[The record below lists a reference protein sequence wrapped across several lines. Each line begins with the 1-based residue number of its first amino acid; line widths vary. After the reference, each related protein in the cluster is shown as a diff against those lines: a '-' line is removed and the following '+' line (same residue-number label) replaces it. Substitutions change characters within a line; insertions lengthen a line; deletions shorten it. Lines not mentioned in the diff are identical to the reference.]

1 MDFMELALARQS
13 VRSYSAEGVS
23 RPELELLAEALRV
36 SPSAS
41 NQQPWKIVF
50 VDEPE
55 LKDEVARACF
65 GPGSS
70 FNRFAVQAPVLA
82 VLCQERPRLLNRI
95 GSLAKRRDWTLIDI
109 GIAAEQLCLRAV
121 ELGLG
126 TCMMGWFDERR
137 IKRLLR
143 IPASSRVGLVVSIGR
158 PAEAEAPRPKARKP
172 LESILGY
179 NRY

>member
-1 MDFMELALARQS
+1 MDFMGLALARRS
-13 VRSYSAEGVS
+13 LRSYSPEAVS
-23 RPELELLAEALRV
+23 RAELELLAEALRLA
-36 SPSAS
+36 PSAS
-41 NQQPWKIVF
+41 NQQPWKLVF

-65 GPGSS
+65 GPTSS

-82 VLCQERPRLLNRI
+82 VICQERPRLLNRI
-95 GSLAKRRDWTLIDI
+95 GTLAKRRDWTLLDI
-109 GIAAEQLCLRAV
+109 GIAAEHLCLRAV

-126 TCMMGWFDERR
+126 TCMMGWFDEGR
-137 IKRLLR
+137 IRLLLR

-158 PAEAEAPRPKARKP
+158 PAEADPGRPKVRKP